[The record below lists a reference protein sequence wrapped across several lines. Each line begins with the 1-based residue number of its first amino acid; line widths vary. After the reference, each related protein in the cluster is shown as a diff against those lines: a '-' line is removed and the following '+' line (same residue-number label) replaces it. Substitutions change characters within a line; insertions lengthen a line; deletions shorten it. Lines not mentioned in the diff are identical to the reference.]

1 MVLFG
6 PLLKIIYAFS
16 CFSEEDMKVAANFVL
31 YFTKP
36 EDKALRY
43 LSNAISNNYLQS
55 MPVFKNTLLRDG
67 TSLICNLKKIVNR
80 LYR

>member
-1 MVLFG
+1 MVLFK
-6 PLLKIIYAFS
+6 PLSEQFYAFS
-16 CFSEEDMKVAANFVL
+16 SFSEEDMKVAANFVL
-31 YFTKP
+31 HFMKP

-67 TSLICNLKKIVNR
+67 TSLICNFTKIVNR
-80 LYR
+80 LYK